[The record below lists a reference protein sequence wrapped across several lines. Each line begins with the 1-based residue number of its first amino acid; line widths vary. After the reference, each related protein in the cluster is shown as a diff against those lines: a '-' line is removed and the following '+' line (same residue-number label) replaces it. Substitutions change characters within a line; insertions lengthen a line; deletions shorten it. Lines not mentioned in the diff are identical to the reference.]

1 MNALSAVAAFYREG
15 GLFMHVVLAIGLI
28 VGAIVV
34 ERVLVIGKAMRID
47 ARAFVDEIVNHAR
60 RGDWNG
66 ARRSAMQSGVP
77 LARVAQAMLESG
89 ATDEESLQRAADD
102 ATTLQMPEL
111 TKRLSYLGM
120 LANSATLIGLL
131 GTITGLITAIS
142 GVGIADAATRSARLS
157 AGISEALHATAFGLT
172 VAIPTLLVQGWL
184 ISRVEELGD
193 QIDQLA
199 IRLGKVMSSPAQSA
213 AAPVVRPVR
222 APLSATPVRQAAG
235 ETGTH

>member
-1 MNALSAVAAFYREG
+1 MNALSTIATFYKEG
-15 GLFMHVVLAIGLI
+15 GLFMNVVLAIGLI

-34 ERVLVIGKAMRID
+34 ERVLVIGKAMNID
-47 ARAFVDEIVNHAR
+47 ARTFVDTIVNHAR

-66 ARRSAMQSGVP
+66 ARHAAMQSRVP
-77 LARVAQAMLESG
+77 LARVAQAMLETG
-89 ATDEESLQRAADD
+89 AHDEESLQRAADD
-102 ATTLQMPEL
+102 ATTLQMPDL

-199 IRLGKVMSSPAQSA
+199 IRLGKVISAPAQSA
-213 AAPVVRPVR
+213 TQAVRPIR
-222 APLSATPVRQAAG
+222 QGMPAPPVRQASGDAG
-235 ETGTH
+235 TR